1 MSDTV
6 CVPRVLKYNDDEPLG
21 VDGEVVGIIK
31 SSHQSRR
38 VTVLVREPAS
48 NHVQQDGSETSEGID
63 LPDDYRELQ
72 EVAQQAGI
80 KANQSADE
88 LREALRDE

>member
-1 MSDTV
+1 VSDTV
-6 CVPRVLKYNDDEPLG
+6 CVPRVVYYNDDEPLG

-31 SSHQSRR
+31 TSNRR
-38 VTVLVREPAS
+38 ITVLVREPAS
-48 NHVQQDGSETSEGID
+48 NHVRQDGSETSEGVA

-72 EVAQQAGI
+72 EVAKQAGI
-80 KANQSADE
+80 KANQSAEE